1 MMRHRSNAPSAQR
14 LSELDALRGIAA
26 FLVLIQHLRY
36 MGLDP
41 RPFASPPLQQ
51 MADML
56 MNGSPLRVLELG
68 RSAVLFFFVLS
79 GYVLTR
85 ALLRNGSPGLPA
97 FAAQRTIRLMLP
109 AAASVLLS
117 AGLYAAVVTDPA
129 LLAGELRNNTL
140 YLWRAT
146 PELPDLVRASLLLH
160 VGSNRVELNLVL
172 WSLVHEWRL
181 TLLLPLVLLLRG
193 RIWWLLT
200 LGCVGMAI
208 GAMHHIGQENRI
220 QLGREFQH
228 TVTASLYF
236 GLAVAS
242 GAALAMRGPVPSLER
257 GQRIAGAIAAVAL
270 FGLASD
276 IAVYAASVL
285 LIVLAQQPG
294 AFQAALRRAPLL
306 WLGRVSYSLYLVH
319 VPLLVASVVLLHGTV
334 PLWASLLLGA
344 AVSLP
349 AAEAM
354 HRLVEAPSRDL
365 ARWAERRLS
374 RPHARGGQAARQT
387 GAAAGWDRTW
397 AGEGG
402 LFLDPGSPR

>member
-1 MMRHRSNAPSAQR
+1 MIRHRSIAPSAQR

-26 FLVLIQHLRY
+26 FLVLLQHLRY

-41 RPFASPPLQQ
+41 RPLASPALQKA
-51 MADML
+51 ADML

-117 AGLYAAVVTDPA
+117 AGLYAAVVTDPTVI
-129 LLAGELRNNTL
+129 AGELRNNTL

-146 PELPDLVRASLLLH
+146 PELPDIVRASLLLQL
-160 VGSNRVELNLVL
+160 GSNRVELNLVL

-193 RIWWLLT
+193 RIWWLLA

-220 QLGREFQH
+220 QLGAEFQH

-236 GLAVAS
+236 GLAIAS
-242 GAALAMRGPVPSLER
+242 GASLAMWGPVPSLER
-257 GQRIAGAIAAVAL
+257 GQRIAAAVAAVAL
-270 FGLASD
+270 FSLASD

-294 AFQAALRRAPLL
+294 AFQAALRRAPFR

-334 PLWASLLLGA
+334 PLWACLLLGA

-354 HRLVEAPSRDL
+354 YRLVEAPSRDL

-374 RPHARGGQAARQT
+374 RPGARGGTAARQ
-387 GAAAGWDRTW
+387 AAGAGWDRTW
-397 AGEGG
+397 AAEGG